1 MEEQVIQET
10 PVAPAEQPVA
20 EQSDLSTL
28 MLLLTSSNFKLNSV
42 KTEAEEKELQSES
55 WMSS

>member
-10 PVAPAEQPVA
+10 PVASPEQPVA
-20 EQSDLSTL
+20 EQSDLSAQL
-28 MLLLTSSNFKLNSV
+28 EAV
-42 KTEAEEKELQSES
+42 KAVRAKKSCSES